1 MTISQLIKE
10 NDVSAAVGWMTKKCC
25 QSDGKAADQ
34 PIKDFALIMSD
45 FDVLEGKGNE
55 VDASLGKTD
64 RANIDMINP
73 SESQN
78 MMQYSV
84 SLLKEDAVKPLLTSS
99 ELLQPS
105 IKTSA
110 DKNLFTTDIKNSVKK
125 MTLGSEDMVGEN
137 AVSLEGLQGVKAEA
151 AATNLKP
158 FFGATQIENREL
170 VQALGEET
178 KTASIR
184 NSEDLTLYSVIA
196 SGDKASE
203 TENNDLSLSVGVTSH
218 AKPVKDEKSLLAL
231 GGKIK
236 TAPIENPED
245 LTLHSALS
253 SGDAASVTENDDLSL
268 SEGVASNAKAAK
280 DEKLLLA
287 QSGAT
292 RSVPIRNSGDLTLRS
307 ALSSGDEAS
316 VTEKDDLSLSEVV
329 ASKVKAVKDEKF
341 LLAQSGATR
350 SVPTQNSGDL
360 ILQSVSVSDKAV
372 SATINGVD
380 LSLTEGD
387 QNNAKLNN
395 DGKSINSFESAKSM
409 AEILSK
415 TSTPPPQEKS
425 VGQVVA
431 PVGAGIK
438 MIPLRQQTANLQMFP
453 IEASATFSNIEFPSA
468 GSGMQS
474 QTGGAQTGAG
484 TSGQAAMTPHQ
495 ALAVALDVRQQG
507 WTKALVNRVINTA
520 QSGRTLTVNILPA
533 HLGKIT
539 LKLSEGRRGT
549 DLRIVADVP
558 ATASML
564 RDVQQQ
570 ISSAFDSAGLTLGE
584 YSAGTGKGGHEDSD
598 PRESDVTELESEIEN
613 LSDTDLGS
621 IGASILDDKSHINI
635 LL

>member
-1 MTISQLIKE
+1 M
-10 NDVSAAVGWMTKKCC
+10 
-25 QSDGKAADQ
+25 
-34 PIKDFALIMSD
+34 
-45 FDVLEGKGNE
+45 
-55 VDASLGKTD
+55 
-64 RANIDMINP
+64 
-73 SESQN
+73 
-78 MMQYSV
+78 
-84 SLLKEDAVKPLLTSS
+84 
-99 ELLQPS
+99 
-105 IKTSA
+105 
-110 DKNLFTTDIKNSVKK
+110 
-125 MTLGSEDMVGEN
+125 
-137 AVSLEGLQGVKAEA
+137 
-151 AATNLKP
+151 
-158 FFGATQIENREL
+158 
-170 VQALGEET
+170 
-178 KTASIR
+178 
-184 NSEDLTLYSVIA
+184 
-196 SGDKASE
+196 
-203 TENNDLSLSVGVTSH
+203 
-218 AKPVKDEKSLLAL
+218 
-231 GGKIK
+231 
-236 TAPIENPED
+236 
-245 LTLHSALS
+245 
-253 SGDAASVTENDDLSL
+253 
-268 SEGVASNAKAAK
+268 ASNAKAAK

-316 VTEKDDLSLSEVV
+316 VTENDDLSLSEGV
-329 ASKVKAVKDEKF
+329 ASKAKAVKDEKF

-360 ILQSVSVSDKAV
+360 ILQSVSVSDKTV

-380 LSLTEGD
+380 LSLTEED

-453 IEASATFSNIEFPSA
+453 IEASAAFSNIEFPSA
-468 GSGMQS
+468 GLGMQS